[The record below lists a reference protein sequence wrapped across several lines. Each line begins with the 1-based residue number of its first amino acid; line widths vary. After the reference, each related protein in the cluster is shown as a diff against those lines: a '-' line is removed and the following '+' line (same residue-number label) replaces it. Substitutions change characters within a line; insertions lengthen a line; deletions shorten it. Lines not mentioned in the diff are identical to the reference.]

1 MTITAFGQKIN
12 YRYLVHTRRFALL
25 GAGLVTFT
33 LGVVG
38 FLIVPQIS
46 TALDQYSQ
54 LQKQEDL
61 ISQLEVKSQQ
71 LLQLPQSQLFASSTQ
86 INSVM
91 PSRKPL
97 LELLSA
103 LNEVAGKAGV
113 RYSDLSLS
121 PGKVASEGAQLAVVR
136 TGATNSAGAGTTGTS
151 GTSAG
156 VTSRTSN
163 RPAQSSGVSSGTSG
177 SEALAVSL
185 KATGTLANIN
195 IFLREI
201 ERVAP
206 LTTVTK
212 LSLIERTGT
221 RVDPDSAFE
230 ADLEIQTY
238 FFTKSVSATLTSPIP
253 QITINQQTIMN
264 ELASYLY
271 PSVISQ
277 DMIRGGGLEDLFGI
291 EQLEIISQ

>member
-12 YRYLVHTRRFALL
+12 YRYLVHTRRYALIA
-25 GAGLVTFT
+25 GGLVVFT
-33 LGVVG
+33 LGVIV
-38 FLIVPQIS
+38 FLIVPQIN
-46 TALDQYSQ
+46 TALEQYSQ

-103 LNEVAGKAGV
+103 LNEVAGNAGV

-121 PGKVASEGAQLAVVR
+121 PGKVASEGAQLAVPRVGSGT
-136 TGATNSAGAGTTGTS
+136 TGSSAAGSAGA
-151 GTSAG
+151 A
-156 VTSRTSN
+156 SRTSN
-163 RPAQSSGVSSGTSG
+163 RPAQPAGLSSGISG

-230 ADLEIQTY
+230 ADMEIQTY

-253 QITINQQTIMN
+253 QITIDQQTIMN
-264 ELASYLY
+264 ELATYRY

-277 DMIRGGGLEDLFGI
+277 DMIRGGGLQDLFGI
-291 EQLEIISQ
+291 EQLEIIEQ

>member
-12 YRYLVHTRRFALL
+12 YRYLVHTRRYALIA
-25 GAGLVTFT
+25 AGLVVFT
-33 LGVVG
+33 LGVLF
-38 FLIVPQIS
+38 FLIIPQIN
-46 TALDQYSQ
+46 TALEQYSQ
-54 LQKQEDL
+54 LQKQEEL
-61 ISQLEVKSQQ
+61 ISQLELKSQQ
-71 LLQLPQSQLFASSTQ
+71 LLQLPQSQLFSSSTQ

-103 LNEVAGKAGV
+103 LNEVAGNAGV

-121 PGKVASEGAQLAVVR
+121 PGKVASEGAALVVP
-136 TGATNSAGAGTTGTS
+136 ATNARTTGTS
-151 GTSAG
+151 AAGSAG
-156 VTSRTSN
+156 AASRTSN
-163 RPAQSSGVSSGTSG
+163 RPVQAAGVSSGIAG

-230 ADLEIQTY
+230 ADMEIQTY

-253 QITINQQTIMN
+253 QLTIDQQTIMN
-264 ELASYLY
+264 ELATYRY

-277 DMIRGGGLEDLFGI
+277 DMIRGGGLQDLFGI
-291 EQLEIISQ
+291 EQLEIIEE